1 MRFAGKRV
9 VVTGGASG
17 IGKATVEAFIAEGAQ
32 VMMGDLNAESG
43 DAMAADARFDN
54 RLAFQPTDV
63 CNVDDLKSLMD
74 NAAEHFGGIDILFN
88 NAGAGGARETIDE
101 MTADAWD
108 STMNLL
114 LRSVAMGTRFA
125 VDHMKKNPEG
135 GAIVNT
141 SSINAHEAGWG
152 PVAYATA
159 KAGVRHLSKLSA
171 AQLAKFKIRV
181 NSISPGF
188 ILTNIFADAYKD
200 DPEEAQRVDQA
211 IRMVSPIAQP
221 VSRSGAPED
230 IAQAV
235 LYLCSDAGGFVNGID
250 LTVDG
255 GITVGHRHSWD
266 ENTPGLLELIE
277 AQAQAEGAG

>member
-1 MRFAGKRV
+1 MRFEGKRV

-32 VMMGDLNAESG
+32 VMIGDLNAETG
-43 DAMAADARFDN
+43 DAMAADTRFDN
-54 RLAFQPTDV
+54 RLEFQATDV
-63 CNVDDLKSLMD
+63 CSVDDIKNLMD
-74 NAAEHFGGIDILFN
+74 DAAGHFGGIDILFN
-88 NAGAGGARETIDE
+88 NAGAGGASETIDE
-101 MTADAWD
+101 MTAEGWD

-125 VDHMKKNPEG
+125 VDHMKKSGG

-171 AQLAKFKIRV
+171 AQLAKFHIRV
-181 NSISPGF
+181 NSVSPGF
-188 ILTNIFADAYKD
+188 IMTNIFADAYKNE
-200 DPEEAQRVDQA
+200 PEEAKRVDQT
-211 IRMVSPIAQP
+211 IRAVSPMAQP
-221 VSRSGAPED
+221 IARSGAPED

-235 LYLCSDAGGFVNGID
+235 LYLCSDQGGFVNGID

-266 ENTPGLLELIE
+266 ENTPGLLDLI
-277 AQAQAEGAG
+277 QAQAEGTG

>member
-1 MRFAGKRV
+1 MRFEGKRV

-17 IGKATVEAFIAEGAQ
+17 IGRATVEAFIAEGAH
-32 VMMGDLNAESG
+32 VMMGDLNTQAG
-43 DAMAADARFDN
+43 NAMAADGRFDN
-54 RLAFQPTDV
+54 RIAFQATDV
-63 CNVDDLKSLMD
+63 CDVDELKSLID
-74 NAAEHFGGIDILFN
+74 NAAAHFGGIDILFN
-88 NAGAGGARETIDE
+88 NAGSGGARETIDE
-101 MTADAWD
+101 ITAEGWD

-125 VDHMKKNPEG
+125 VDHMKNNPDG

-171 AQLAKFKIRV
+171 AQLARFNIRV

-188 ILTNIFADAYKD
+188 IMTNIFADSFKD
-200 DPEEAQRVDQA
+200 EPEEAKRVDQA
-211 IRMVSPIAQP
+211 IRMVSPMAQP
-221 VSRSGAPED
+221 VARSGSPED

-235 LYLCSDAGGFVNGID
+235 LYLSSDQGGFVNGID

-266 ENTPGLLELIE
+266 EKTPGLLDLI
-277 AQAQAEGAG
+277 QAQAEGAG

>member
-1 MRFAGKRV
+1 MRFEGKRV

-32 VMMGDLNAESG
+32 VMIGDLNAETG
-43 DAMAADARFDN
+43 DAMAADTRFDN
-54 RLAFQPTDV
+54 RLEFQATDV
-63 CNVDDLKSLMD
+63 CSVDDIKNLMD
-74 NAAEHFGGIDILFN
+74 DAAGHFGGIDILFN
-88 NAGAGGARETIDE
+88 NAGAGGASETIDE
-101 MTADAWD
+101 MTAEGWD

-125 VDHMKKNPEG
+125 VDHMKKSGG

-171 AQLAKFKIRV
+171 AQLAKFHIRV
-181 NSISPGF
+181 NSVSPGF
-188 ILTNIFADAYKD
+188 IMTNIFADAYKD
-200 DPEEAQRVDQA
+200 EPEEAKRVDQT
-211 IRMVSPIAQP
+211 IRAVSPMTQP
-221 VSRSGAPED
+221 VARSGAPED

-235 LYLCSDAGGFVNGID
+235 LYLCSDQGGFVNGID

-266 ENTPGLLELIE
+266 ENTPGLLDLI
-277 AQAQAEGAG
+277 QAQAEGTS